1 MAEAEGEPEEGKRL
15 VIDTILNRVDF
26 GEFPSTVTEV
36 IYQPEQFSS
45 MWNGRIDDCY
55 VMEEICQLV
64 EEELKCRLN
73 NEVMFFTA
81 GGYGKFGVPMFQVGN
96 HYFQVI
102 DRKEIRIMVNFMGF
116 TFSAFAGICF
126 VSGLAILISGK
137 EY

>member
-1 MAEAEGEPEEGKRL
+1 
-15 VIDTILNRVDF
+15 
-26 GEFPSTVTEV
+26 
-36 IYQPEQFSS
+36 
-45 MWNGRIDDCY
+45 
-55 VMEEICQLV
+55 
-64 EEELKCRLN
+64 
-73 NEVMFFTA
+73 
-81 GGYGKFGVPMFQVGN
+81 MFQVGN